1 MLNEK
6 GESISSED
14 GANKSGSKIYSQ
26 DSLDFWG
33 DLKEKLASITFHEL
47 DSFTPKDKEG
57 IVIDK
62 NSGLITITALKSQ
75 LKRARSYIASL
86 NSKLNKQVLIDVSI
100 LTLTHSNNKTTG
112 INWQALY
119 NLSLNGRPR
128 DKDPSAPIIS
138 LGGSGFS
145 FGVNVFSN
153 NLGLATLIG
162 FLKKYGQ
169 VQTLSNPKILT
180 LNNQPALISVGNIIR
195 YSQNLVFQSSNNQ
208 TTLQNTRELF
218 PSVFAGVLLDITP
231 TIANN
236 QVMLK
241 INPSVTSTKDVKLEN
256 QSNAL
261 SSPPNL
267 ATNQIS
273 SIIKL
278 SNNQK
283 VVLGGLIS
291 KVKTQ
296 TTSKIPFLG
305 AIPLLGSL
313 FTYDEVVDET
323 KEMVI
328 VISAK
333 ILN

>member
-1 MLNEK
+1 M
-6 GESISSED
+6 
-14 GANKSGSKIYSQ
+14 
-26 DSLDFWG
+26 
-33 DLKEKLASITFHEL
+33 
-47 DSFTPKDKEG
+47 
-57 IVIDK
+57 
-62 NSGLITITALKSQ
+62 
-75 LKRARSYIASL
+75 
-86 NSKLNKQVLIDVSI
+86 
-100 LTLTHSNNKTTG
+100 
-112 INWQALY
+112 
-119 NLSLNGRPR
+119 
-128 DKDPSAPIIS
+128 
-138 LGGSGFS
+138 
-145 FGVNVFSN
+145 
-153 NLGLATLIG
+153 
-162 FLKKYGQ
+162 
-169 VQTLSNPKILT
+169 QTLSNPKILT